1 MILITFEPQEVQL
14 LGGILMVV
22 AIATF
27 IMVHEAGHF
36 IAARLT
42 GMKATEFFLGFGPKI
57 WSFQRGE
64 TEYGVKAIP
73 LGGYVRIIG
82 MNPLEEVDPD
92 DVGRTY
98 REQVFWKKAFV
109 VLSGVVLNF
118 VMAFL
123 LLFGLFWVT
132 GVPGDVTT
140 TIAAVSPEMANGDP
154 TPATISGVLEGD
166 AILAVD
172 RIAVDTW
179 EAAVALIAARPNQT
193 VPIEVERGG
202 SSVVLTVTLAT
213 IEREGGETVGFF
225 GVSPEVETEAVGPFR
240 ALGLAGRTEVE
251 VVRLSFVALGR
262 IVRPSALIE
271 LGGALF
277 GDTDVP
283 DDIRPVSPIG
293 LVRIGSEAQTIGF
306 DNIVFILASVNII
319 LGIFNGLPLYPLDG
333 GHFAVALFENS
344 AVERRTFVV

>member
-1 MILITFEPQEVQL
+1 M

-213 IEREGGETVGFF
+213 IEREGGETVGFLE
-225 GVSPEVETEAVGPFR
+225 SLPR
-240 ALGLAGRTEVE
+240 SRLKQSDRSGR
-251 VVRLSFVALGR
+251 
-262 IVRPSALIE
+262 
-271 LGGALF
+271 
-277 GDTDVP
+277 
-283 DDIRPVSPIG
+283 
-293 LVRIGSEAQTIGF
+293 
-306 DNIVFILASVNII
+306 SV
-319 LGIFNGLPLYPLDG
+319 LRGEPK
-333 GHFAVALFENS
+333 S
-344 AVERRTFVV
+344 RS